1 MSFAVGDAVIVV
13 ALNRRGEVV
22 EQRGEVLRVAV
33 GALTLSCR
41 AAQLRPAGSS
51 APSASRAR
59 KHRDTRTA
67 APAPPA
73 AARGGTASSI
83 DLHGMTTLEA
93 REALL
98 RHLDAAML
106 GGHARVEVVH
116 GIGTGKVRQ
125 AVVDLLRG
133 VPSVRQVRPHPTNR
147 GVTVVEF

>member
-1 MSFAVGDAVIVV
+1 MSFAVGDAVLVV

-22 EQRGEVLRVAV
+22 AQHGQVLRVAV

-41 AAQLRPAGSS
+41 AAELRPAASP
-51 APSASRAR
+51 ARSASPAR
-59 KHRDTRTA
+59 TPRNTRTA
-67 APAPPA
+67 APALPPA
-73 AARGGTASSI
+73 APDGTASSI

-106 GGHARVEVVH
+106 GGQTRVEVVH